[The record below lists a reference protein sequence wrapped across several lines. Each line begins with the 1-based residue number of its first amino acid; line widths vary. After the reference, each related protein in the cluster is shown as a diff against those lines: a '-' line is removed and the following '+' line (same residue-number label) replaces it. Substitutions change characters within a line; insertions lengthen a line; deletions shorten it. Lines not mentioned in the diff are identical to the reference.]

1 MKQAM
6 AVGGDVL
13 IVAGAGA
20 EEVAEFVVA
29 PTEALG
35 GGEALEAAHTSDAA
49 FDAAMILFQAIVF
62 VATGPMGDPA
72 AQRGT
77 DRPRVGTVPVR
88 GDAVGGQA
96 GDGARRTEEG
106 LGGRHVAV
114 LAEHGVHEAAI
125 PVD

>member
-35 GGEALEAAHTSDAA
+35 RGEALEAAHTSDAA

-62 VATGPMGDPA
+62 VATGAMGDPPVLSGFA
-72 AQRGT
+72 PTGLLGCRCTAGRLRNQRGWG
-77 DRPRVGTVPVR
+77 PG
-88 GDAVGGQA
+88 
-96 GDGARRTEEG
+96 
-106 LGGRHVAV
+106 
-114 LAEHGVHEAAI
+114 
-125 PVD
+125 